1 MVTSAETAGPR
12 WLELE
17 GADNVRDLG
26 GLPLTGGGQ
35 TRFGR
40 LVRASTLQH
49 LTAADVAHLVGD
61 VGLRTVV
68 DLRLPGEAAAE
79 GSALA
84 GRADVDYL
92 SLPVWSADRV
102 PADVVASAAEMDVVD
117 HYLALL
123 DGSVDAL
130 IGACRVFADPGRV
143 PALFHCAAGKDRT
156 GVLAALVLDA
166 SGVTPAAIVADYAL
180 TAQRLDLIRERLSRL
195 ETYRRMR
202 AVSTGRGV
210 MTADADTMAR
220 FLERLH
226 RDHGGA
232 GSWLLAHGLSTAE
245 LDALRASLVAG

>member
-1 MVTSAETAGPR
+1 MSTSAETSGTR
-12 WLELE
+12 WIDLQ

-26 GLPLTGGGQ
+26 GLPVASGGR

-49 LTAADVAHLVGD
+49 LTIADVAHLVGD
-61 VGLRTVV
+61 LGLRTVV
-68 DLRLPGEAAAE
+68 DLRLPREAAAE

-84 GRADVDYL
+84 DHVGVDYL

-102 PADVVASAAEMDVVD
+102 PADVVVSEAEMDAVG

-123 DGSVDAL
+123 DGSIAEIVS
-130 IGACRVFADPGRV
+130 ACRVFADPQRV

-166 SGVTPAAIVADYAL
+166 VEVTREAIVADYAL
-180 TAQRLDLIRERLSRL
+180 TAQRLHLIRERLAGL

-202 AVSTGRGV
+202 AVATGRGV
-210 MTADADTMAR
+210 MTADADTMSR
-220 FLERLH
+220 FLDRLQ

-232 GSWLLAHGLSTAE
+232 GSWLLAHGMSTEE
-245 LDALRASLVAG
+245 LAALRASLVRR

>member
-1 MVTSAETAGPR
+1 MTR
-12 WLELE
+12 WLDLQ

-26 GLPLTGGGQ
+26 GLPVVGGGL

-49 LTAADVAHLVGD
+49 LTDTDVAHLVD
-61 VGLRTVV
+61 TLGLRTVV
-68 DLRLPGEAAAE
+68 DLRLPTEAEAE

-84 GRADVDYL
+84 GRPAIDYL

-102 PADVVASAAEMDVVD
+102 PSDVVASATEMNVVD
-117 HYLALL
+117 HYQALL
-123 DGSVDAL
+123 AGSVQA
-130 IGACRVFADPGRV
+130 IVGACRVFADPARV

-166 SGVTPAAIVADYAL
+166 VGVTPEAIVADYAL
-180 TAQRLDLIRERLSRL
+180 SAERLHLIRERLSRL

-202 AVSTGRGV
+202 AVSSGRGM
-210 MTADADTMAR
+210 MTADAETMSR
-220 FLERLH
+220 FLDRLR

-232 GSWLLAHGLSTAE
+232 GAWLLDHGLT
-245 LDALRASLVAG
+245 DADLAGLRDSLVEG